1 MTNLLTGQAS
11 FIRYTI
17 LVTLGDQSWS
27 ILRRFNDFSH
37 LHEALCRSF
46 PHFPGR
52 LPPKKWFGRFN
63 PEFLQERKVE
73 LQQYLDSVTSLPG
86 FPERSQ
92 EGCVF
97 FEVSMPWY
105 RDEAMK

>member
-86 FPERSQ
+86 FLERSQ

-105 RDEAMK
+105 RDKAKK